1 MNMKVTIPGRPG
13 LDIQHVVFD
22 YNGTLAVDG
31 ALIPGVAA
39 QINHFAPQLIF
50 HVITADTYGTVAQA
64 LEGVACT
71 VHVIPNGQQ
80 DTSKLQYVEQLGKE
94 NVLAVGNGNNDKL
107 MLQAAA
113 LGIALIQAE
122 GASVQAVMAADVVC
136 KSVLDVFGYF
146 ATPNRLVATLRN

>member
-1 MNMKVTIPGRPG
+1 MKFTIPGQPG

-31 ALIPGVAA
+31 LLLPDVAE
-39 QINHFAPQLIF
+39 QINRFAPQLTF
-50 HVITADTYGTVAQA
+50 HVITADTYGTVARA
-64 LEGVACT
+64 LDGVACT
-71 VHVIPNGQQ
+71 VHVISNGQQ
-80 DTSKLQYVEQLGKE
+80 DASKLQYIEQLGKD

-136 KSVLDVFGYF
+136 TSVLDVFGYL

>member
-1 MNMKVTIPGRPG
+1 MQVTIPGQAE
-13 LDIQHVVFD
+13 LDIRHVVFD
-22 YNGTLAVDG
+22 YNGTLAEDG
-31 ALIPGVAA
+31 ALIPGVAQ
-39 QINHFAPQLIF
+39 QINHFAPQLTF

-80 DTSKLQYVEQLGKE
+80 DVSKRQYVEQLGKE
-94 NVLAVGNGNNDKL
+94 HVLAVGNGNNDKL
-107 MLQAAA
+107 MLQTAA

-122 GASVQAVMAADVVC
+122 GAAVQAVMAADVVC
-136 KSVLDVFGYF
+136 TSVLDVFGYL